1 MLDQEKID
9 LSRYRLQRAEEMVAS
24 AKREYKAGD
33 YLTANNRAYYAVFHS
48 MRAVLALDG
57 VDFKKHSAVI
67 AYFVKNYLK
76 SERISR
82 EYSDLIFNASL
93 IRNHSDYDDFYI
105 CSIHDTENLISGAE
119 AFLTTVPYYLKTI
132 NPE

>member
-119 AFLTTVPYYLKTI
+119 AFLTTVTYYLKTI

>member
-1 MLDQEKID
+1 
-9 LSRYRLQRAEEMVAS
+9 
-24 AKREYKAGD
+24 
-33 YLTANNRAYYAVFHS
+33 

-119 AFLTTVPYYLKTI
+119 AFLTTVTYYLKTI

>member
-24 AKREYKAGD
+24 AKRECKAGD
-33 YLTANNRAYYAVFHS
+33 YLTANNRAYFAVFHS

-105 CSIHDTENLISGAE
+105 CSIHDTENLISGSE
-119 AFLTTVPYYLKTI
+119 AFLTTVTYYLKTI